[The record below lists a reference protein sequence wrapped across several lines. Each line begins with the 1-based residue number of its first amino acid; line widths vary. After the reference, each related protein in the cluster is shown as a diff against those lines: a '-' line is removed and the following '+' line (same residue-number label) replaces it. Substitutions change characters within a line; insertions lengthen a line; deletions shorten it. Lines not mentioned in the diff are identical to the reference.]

1 MGNTKTSEEITEND
15 VTNDEDKEGGA
26 TSGQELTNSS
36 QRISTLTSS
45 LATLSSEKSRL
56 ESNYQEDKKKLRAEL
71 NEREQT
77 ILNLKQEVKQVR
89 EKYRTEID
97 DAKSKLIIE

>member
-1 MGNTKTSEEITEND
+1 MGLEPRDSIFIPSNPSF
-15 VTNDEDKEGGA
+15 
-26 TSGQELTNSS
+26 
-36 QRISTLTSS
+36 
-45 LATLSSEKSRL
+45 SEKSRL

-97 DAKSKLIIE
+97 DAKSKLIIERHNR